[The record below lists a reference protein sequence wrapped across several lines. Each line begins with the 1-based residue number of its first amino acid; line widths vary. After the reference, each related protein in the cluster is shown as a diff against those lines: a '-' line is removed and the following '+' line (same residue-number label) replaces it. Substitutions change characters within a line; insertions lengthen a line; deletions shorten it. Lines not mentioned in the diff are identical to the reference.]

1 MKTDCLQKR
10 GKFIGKIHCLLQEFH
25 YVDPPV
31 LLRIL
36 NTRVTSF
43 YGSNLW
49 DLYSKE
55 VIRIFSSWN
64 VTVRNIFKLPRST
77 HRFFIE
83 AVSNCAHPKTMMYTR
98 YLRFQETMKSCSR
111 LCVRFLVNLVSD
123 DRRTLMGRTLEKMSD
138 ECLVRRELLSSSV
151 ARNVRYYTPP
161 PEEEWRIPLLAELL
175 NARDGR
181 AEIEGIDAADIECMI
196 NEVCTS

>member
-1 MKTDCLQKR
+1 MECYCKEYLQT
-10 GKFIGKIHCLLQEFH
+10 
-25 YVDPPV
+25 P
-31 LLRIL
+31 
-36 NTRVTSF
+36 
-43 YGSNLW
+43 
-49 DLYSKE
+49 
-55 VIRIFSSWN
+55 
-64 VTVRNIFKLPRST
+64 
-77 HRFFIE
+77 RFFIE
-83 AVSNCAHPKTMMYTR
+83 SVYNCAHPKTMMYTR

-175 NARDGR
+175 DARDGR
-181 AEIEGIDAADIECMI
+181 AEIVGADEADVELII